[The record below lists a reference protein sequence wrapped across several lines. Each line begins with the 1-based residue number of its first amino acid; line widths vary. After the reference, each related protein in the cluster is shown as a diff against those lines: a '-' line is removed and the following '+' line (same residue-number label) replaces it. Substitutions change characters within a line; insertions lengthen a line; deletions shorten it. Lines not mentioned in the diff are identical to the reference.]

1 VGEFDL
7 IARYFTHPPRGA
19 WPSQGVGDDCALI
32 DLPGVRI
39 AVSCDMLIAGRHFLP
54 DDAPEAIGHKA
65 LAVNLSD
72 LAAAGAAPRA
82 CFLALGL
89 PEADEAWLARFAAGL
104 HALADAH
111 GCPLL
116 GGDTTRTPPQL
127 HGAGPLTLSVTVLGE
142 LPPGQGL
149 TRAGARPGD
158 DLWVSGELG
167 DAALALAA
175 RSGAAVLGPEALV
188 AVRARLDRPQPRV
201 ALGRSLRTLATSAID
216 VSDGLAA
223 DLGHVLTRSG
233 VGATLLWPAVPR
245 SSVLRAQPEA
255 LQRDCALAGG
265 DDYELL
271 FTAPARQRDAVVAAA
286 RAAGVAV
293 SRLGTIRAEPGLEI
307 LDAAGARIELA
318 RRGYDH
324 FAS

>member
-7 IARYFTHPPRGA
+7 IARHFTRPPRGA

-39 AVSCDMLIAGRHFLP
+39 AVSCDMLIAGRHFFP

-116 GGDTTRTPPQL
+116 GGDTTRTPPL
-127 HGAGPLTLSVTVLGE
+127 PHGAGPLTLSLTVLGE
-142 LPPGQGL
+142 LPLGQGL
-149 TRAGARPGD
+149 TRAGARQGD
-158 DLWVSGELG
+158 ELWVSGELG

-175 RSGAAVLGPEALV
+175 RSGVVVLGPEALA
-188 AVRARLDRPQPRV
+188 AVRARLERPQPRV
-201 ALGRSLRTLATSAID
+201 ALGRALLGLASSAID

-223 DLGHVLTRSG
+223 DLSHVLARSG
-233 VGATLLWPAVPR
+233 VGATLHWPAVPR
-245 SSVLRAQPEA
+245 STVLRAQPEV
-255 LQRDCALAGG
+255 LQRECALAGG

-271 FTAPARQRDAVVAAA
+271 FTAPAPRRDAVVAAA

-293 SRLGTIRAEPGLEI
+293 SRVGTIRTEPGLEI
-307 LDAAGARIELA
+307 LDAAGARIELE
-318 RRGYDH
+318 RHGYDH

>member
-1 VGEFDL
+1 MGEFDL
-7 IARYFTHPPRGA
+7 IARHFTRAPHGA

-32 DLPGVRI
+32 DVPGLRL
-39 AVSCDMLIAGRHFLP
+39 AVSCDMLIAGRHFFP
-54 DDAPEAIGHKA
+54 DDEPESIGHKA

-89 PEADEAWLARFAAGL
+89 PEADEAWLVRFAAGL

-111 GCPLL
+111 ACPLL
-116 GGDTTRTPPQL
+116 GGDTTRTPQL
-127 HGAGPLTLSVTVLGE
+127 AQGAGPLTLSLTVLGE
-142 LPPGQGL
+142 LPPGAGL

-158 DLWVSGELG
+158 ELWVSGELG

-175 RSGAAVLGPEALV
+175 RTGAVALAADALA
-188 AVRARLDRPQPRV
+188 AVRARLERPQPRV
-201 ALGRSLRTLATSAID
+201 ALGRALLGLATSAID

-223 DLGHVLTRSG
+223 DLGHVLARSG
-233 VGATLLWPAVPR
+233 VGASLHWLAVPR
-245 SSVLRAQPEA
+245 SASLRAQPEV
-255 LQRDCALAGG
+255 LQRECALAGG

-271 FTAPARQRDAVVAAA
+271 FTAPPQQRDAVVAAA
-286 RAAGVAV
+286 RSAGVAV
-293 SRLGTIRAEPGLEI
+293 SRIGTIRAEPRLEI
-307 LDAAGARIELA
+307 LDDAGARIELA

>member
-7 IARYFTHPPRGA
+7 IARHFTRAPHGA

-32 DLPGVRI
+32 DLPGLRL
-39 AVSCDMLIAGRHFLP
+39 AVSCDMLIAGRHFFP
-54 DDAPEAIGHKA
+54 DDEPESIGHKA

-89 PEADEAWLARFAAGL
+89 PEAEEAWLARLAAGL

-116 GGDTTRTPPQL
+116 GGDTTRTPHFAQ
-127 HGAGPLTLSVTVLGE
+127 GAGPLTLSLTVLGE
-142 LPPGQGL
+142 LPPGVGL

-158 DLWVSGELG
+158 ELWVSGELG

-175 RSGAAVLGPEALV
+175 RTGAVALPADALA
-188 AVRARLDRPQPRV
+188 AVRARLERPQPRV
-201 ALGRSLRTLATSAID
+201 ALGRALLGLATSAID
-216 VSDGLAA
+216 VSDGVAA
-223 DLGHVLTRSG
+223 DLGHVLARSG
-233 VGATLLWPAVPR
+233 VGASLHWPAVPR
-245 SSVLRAQPEA
+245 SASLRAQPEP
-255 LQRDCALAGG
+255 LQRECALAGG

-271 FTAPARQRDAVVAAA
+271 FTAPPRQRDAVVAAA
-286 RAAGVAV
+286 RSAGVAV
-293 SRLGTIRAEPGLEI
+293 SCLGTIRAEPGLEI
-307 LDAAGARIELA
+307 LDDAGARIELA